1 MSGVLRGWW
10 RSWYDKEQFEFPLP
24 DDWDLVEARMQGGP
38 TLTDAEI
45 EEKLAQPISTRQISH
60 LARGRR
66 DAVIAIDDLNR
77 PTEAFR
83 ILPFVLKELNKG
95 GIPDTQI
102 QIIVSLGTHRPLT
115 RIDLEKK
122 VGVEILQRVRVYNH
136 NPYLNLVHVGN
147 TSFGTPILINGQFA
161 AADLKL
167 SLGMLAPHSYAGFSG
182 GGKIVLPGLASW
194 ETVLT
199 NHKPASKVL
208 SGQVG
213 QVAGNLRRAEIDEA
227 AKLAGLEFSIITVSN
242 QAGETAGIFCG
253 DVNEAFRVG
262 AEFAANIYATD
273 IPTDADIGIF
283 NAFPKDTE
291 LMQALN
297 SLSAWNPGAGARDVV
312 RPGGTIVVITYAAEG
327 HGWLGLINPGGP
339 LHHRRDKNPVY
350 QKMLENRELHF
361 MSPNL
366 TQVMLQDHYPPQVR
380 VYPDWT
386 AMRAK
391 LQERHLGG
399 TRVAFFPCGPLQ
411 IGVNDLKLARTAS
424 LRQS

>member
-1 MSGVLRGWW
+1 
-10 RSWYDKEQFEFPLP
+10 
-24 DDWDLVEARMQGGP
+24 
-38 TLTDAEI
+38 
-45 EEKLAQPISTRQISH
+45 
-60 LARGRR
+60 
-66 DAVIAIDDLNR
+66 
-77 PTEAFR
+77 
-83 ILPFVLKELNKG
+83 
-95 GIPDTQI
+95 
-102 QIIVSLGTHRPLT
+102 
-115 RIDLEKK
+115 
-122 VGVEILQRVRVYNH
+122 
-136 NPYLNLVHVGN
+136 
-147 TSFGTPILINGQFA
+147 
-161 AADLKL
+161 
-167 SLGMLAPHSYAGFSG
+167 
-182 GGKIVLPGLASW
+182 
-194 ETVLT
+194 
-199 NHKPASKVL
+199 
-208 SGQVG
+208 
-213 QVAGNLRRAEIDEA
+213 
-227 AKLAGLEFSIITVSN
+227 
-242 QAGETAGIFCG
+242 
-253 DVNEAFRVG
+253 
-262 AEFAANIYATD
+262 
-273 IPTDADIGIF
+273 
-283 NAFPKDTE
+283 
-291 LMQALN
+291 MQALN